1 LRAGSPLLIM
11 LLAIGCGRGGI
22 EVTDPDRLL
31 NRFERAD
38 LEAGLAEFLSVAGV
52 DDLKLNEIRVVPDG
66 SIAGAHAAAAY
77 IEGRR
82 RILLTEQ
89 AASFNT
95 GPQSTLWHEL
105 CHALD
110 STLEN
115 ISDQHP
121 EHFDPATADEP
132 ILEDYPDDANLTR
145 EVFARFCAM
154 GPHDALAVRVAEA
167 CGVEPGGEDDY
178 QQRLWLSEHVF
189 LGVEP
194 GDTVAGVDFIDP
206 AEWPAPETA
215 EGYSRLGDPARYGDG
230 LLFYGSEVTGG
241 PKLFTHVTPTGAT
254 RLSLP
259 EDVGGLIP
267 AVGGAVILLA
277 DRDPRW
283 IRLEPDGTM
292 TEQRWCQGCEIS
304 DRTLQIDPE
313 HNLLLD
319 ERGVVVVRWDT
330 GEVVHMLRN
339 EGVEADPGGFFLGEL
354 NGEPLISG
362 WATAL
367 VLRDGALVELP
378 MPSSWGGRGLAQLDE
393 GVVSQGGG
401 WDFSP
406 QPFVLNVQDP
416 LGAVRAGIVSC
427 DAQSVIADSI
437 HDIDGRAAV
446 ADWRSQKV
454 WEIVP

>member
-1 LRAGSPLLIM
+1 MRAGSPLLIM

-38 LEAGLAEFLSVAGV
+38 LEAGLAEFLSAAGV
-52 DDLKLNEIRVVPDG
+52 DDLMLNEIRVVPDG
-66 SIAGAHAAAAY
+66 SITGGRSAGAY

-115 ISDQHP
+115 ISEQHP

-132 ILEDYPDDANLTR
+132 ILEDYPDDTNLTR

-189 LGVEP
+189 LGTEP
-194 GDTVAGVDFIDP
+194 GDTVTGVDFIEL
-206 AEWPAPETA
+206 AEWPAAENP
-215 EGYSRLGDPARYGDG
+215 EGYSNQGQPHRYGEG
-230 LLFYGSEVTGG
+230 LLFLGYDTVGG
-241 PKLFTHVTPTGAT
+241 PKVFTHVTPTGAT

-259 EDVGGLIP
+259 EDVGGIYP
-267 AVGGAVILLA
+267 AVGGAIILRA
-277 DRDPRW
+277 DRDPPW

-292 TEQRWCQGCEIS
+292 TEQRWCEECSMGV
-304 DRTLQIDPE
+304 RTLQIDPE

-339 EGVEADPGGFFLGEL
+339 EGVEEYSMDYFLGEL
-354 NGEPLISG
+354 KGEPLIMG
-362 WATAL
+362 ATTL
-367 VLRDGALVELP
+367 VLREGALVELQTPVDADHIGLGQHGEGVLSMRSAWPFEP
-378 MPSSWGGRGLAQLDE
+378 MPL
-393 GVVSQGGG
+393 
-401 WDFSP
+401 
-406 QPFVLNVQDP
+406 VLNAQDP
-416 LGAVRAGIVSC
+416 TGAVRAGILTC
-427 DAQSVIADSI
+427 DGSTNSVDSI
-437 HDIDGRAAV
+437 HDIDGNAV
-446 ADWRSQKV
+446 IADWRSQKIL
-454 WEIVP
+454 EIVP

>member
-1 LRAGSPLLIM
+1 MRAGSPLLIM

-22 EVTDPDRLL
+22 EVTDSDRLL

-66 SIAGAHAAAAY
+66 SIAGAHAAGAY

-89 AASFNT
+89 AATLNT
-95 GPQSTLWHEL
+95 GPQSALWHEL

-115 ISDQHP
+115 FSDQHP

-132 ILEDYPDDANLTR
+132 ILEQYPDDANLTR
-145 EVFARFCAM
+145 EVFARFCEM

-194 GDTVAGVDFIDP
+194 GDTVAGVDFIDLT
-206 AEWPAPETA
+206 EWPAPETA
-215 EGYSRLGDPARYGDG
+215 EGYTHQGQPHRYGEG
-230 LLFYGSEVTGG
+230 LLFLGYDTVAGG
-241 PKLFTHVTPTGAT
+241 HVLTHVTPTGAT

-259 EDVGGLIP
+259 EDVTGLYP
-267 AVGGAVILLA
+267 AVGGAVILRA
-277 DRDPRW
+277 ERDPPW

-292 TEQRWCQGCEIS
+292 TEQRWCEDCVSWG
-304 DRTLQIDPE
+304 RTLQIDPE

-330 GEVVHMLRN
+330 GEVVHMLRMKALKSTPWTTSW
-339 EGVEADPGGFFLGEL
+339 VSF
-354 NGEPLISG
+354 
-362 WATAL
+362 TASL
-367 VLRDGALVELP
+367 
-378 MPSSWGGRGLAQLDE
+378 SSWG
-393 GVVSQGGG
+393 
-401 WDFSP
+401 
-406 QPFVLNVQDP
+406 
-416 LGAVRAGIVSC
+416 
-427 DAQSVIADSI
+427 
-437 HDIDGRAAV
+437 
-446 ADWRSQKV
+446 
-454 WEIVP
+454 